1 MDSTSPEGRNETLA
15 ERKGKGGAG
24 MKAAKILIV
33 DDELNMR
40 LVLKAMLKKEGY
52 EVVTAADGM
61 EALRVLREE
70 KIAVVATD
78 LKMPR
83 LDGMGLLDRIM
94 QDDPALPVIILTAY
108 GTVANAVDALKKG
121 AFDYLTKPFEQDE
134 LKTVLLKAVK
144 TRMSNDRDLSAAN
157 GDENPYRIVGAS
169 SRMAEIHEIIRKVSP
184 TMTTVLI
191 TGETGTGKE
200 LIARA
205 IHRNSTR
212 NKQPFIKINC
222 AAIAENLVESELF
235 GYEKGA
241 FTGAVTAKPGRFEL
255 AHRGTL
261 FLDEVGEIPRE
272 MQAKLL
278 QAIQDQNFER
288 VGGIKTV
295 SVDVRL
301 VAATNRNLLQAV
313 KEGKF
318 REDLFYRLNVFPIHI
333 PPLRERTED
342 ILPLA
347 GYFIEKFN
355 RKLGSKV
362 EGLDPEVRECFLA
375 YPWPGNIRELEHLI
389 ERMILMAEG
398 PSLTLKLVP
407 PEITCADDEQNPPLE
422 EPTEPAGHDVLK
434 SHMEQ
439 MERQIISRCLDEC
452 GGNVTRAAERLG
464 LSRKG
469 LQLKMIKHRLRK
481 QEE

>member
-1 MDSTSPEGRNETLA
+1 M
-15 ERKGKGGAG
+15 RKGKDDAG
-24 MKAAKILIV
+24 MKKAKILVV

-52 EVVTAADGM
+52 EVVTAADGH
-61 EALRVLREE
+61 EALEILRKE

-78 LKMPR
+78 LRMPR

-121 AFDYLTKPFEQDE
+121 AFDYITKPFEQDE
-134 LKTVLLKAVK
+134 LKTVILKAVK
-144 TRMSNDRDLSAAN
+144 TRMSNDRELSAAN
-157 GDENPYRIVGAS
+157 GDADPYRIVGAS
-169 SRMAEIHEIIRKVSP
+169 SHMTEIQEIIRKVSP
-184 TMTTVLI
+184 TTTTVLI

-212 NKQPFIKINC
+212 KEQPFIKINC

-278 QAIQDQNFER
+278 QAIQDQSFVR
-288 VGGIKTV
+288 VGGLKTV
-295 SVDVRL
+295 EVDVRL
-301 VAATNRNLLQAV
+301 LAATNRNLLHAV

-342 ILPLA
+342 ILPLTDH
-347 GYFIEKFN
+347 FLVKFN
-355 RKLGSKV
+355 RKLGKKV
-362 EGLDPEVRECFLA
+362 EGLAQEVRDCFLA
-375 YPWPGNIRELEHLI
+375 YSWPGNIRELEHLI
-389 ERMILMAEG
+389 ERMILMAEE
-398 PSLTLKLVP
+398 PSLTSKLIP
-407 PEITCADDEQNPPLE
+407 PEIANDAAQQPPSTAE
-422 EPTEPAGHDVLK
+422 RPETPGHDVLK
-434 SHMEQ
+434 SHMEE
-439 MERQIISRCLDEC
+439 MERQIIARCLEEC
-452 GGNVTRAAERLG
+452 GCNVTRAAERLG

>member
-1 MDSTSPEGRNETLA
+1 MTEKNDRKDTPAGR
-15 ERKGKGGAG
+15 RGKDGAG

-52 EVVTAADGM
+52 EVVTAADGL
-61 EALRVLREE
+61 EALRIIREE

-121 AFDYLTKPFEQDE
+121 AFDYITKPFEQDE
-134 LKTVLLKAVK
+134 LKTVILKAVK
-144 TRMSNDRDLSAAN
+144 TRMSSDRDLSAAS
-157 GDENPYRIVGAS
+157 GDRDPYRIVGAS

-200 LIARA
+200 LIARS
-205 IHRNSTR
+205 IHLNSTR

-301 VAATNRNLLQAV
+301 IAATNRNLVQTV

-318 REDLFYRLNVFPIHI
+318 REDLFYRLNVFPLHI

-347 GYFIEKFN
+347 DYFIEKFN

-362 EGLDPEVRECFLA
+362 EGLDPEVRDCFLA
-375 YPWPGNIRELEHLI
+375 YPWPGNIRELEHLV

-407 PEITCADDEQNPPLE
+407 PEITNAASEPSLSDG
-422 EPTEPAGHDVLK
+422 EPTEIPEHDVLK

-439 MERQIISRCLDEC
+439 MERQIIARCLDEC
-452 GGNVTRAAERLG
+452 DGNVTRAAERLG

>member
-1 MDSTSPEGRNETLA
+1 
-15 ERKGKGGAG
+15 
-24 MKAAKILIV
+24 MKPAKILVV

-52 EVVTAADGM
+52 EVATAADGQ
-61 EALRVLREE
+61 EALRILKEE

-83 LDGMGLLDRIM
+83 LDGMGLLHRIM
-94 QDDPALPVIILTAY
+94 QDDPSLPVIILTAY

-134 LKTVLLKAVK
+134 LKTVILKAVK
-144 TRMSNDRDLSAAN
+144 TRQLGDRDLSAPA
-157 GDENPYRIVGAS
+157 GDVDPYRIVGAS
-169 SRMAEIHEIIRKVSP
+169 SRMTEIDEIIRKVSP
-184 TMTTVLI
+184 TTTTVLI

-205 IHRNSTR
+205 IHRNSSR
-212 NKQPFIKINC
+212 REQPFIKINC

-241 FTGAVTAKPGRFEL
+241 FTGAVTTKPGRFEL

-261 FLDEVGEIPRE
+261 FLDEVGEIPRD

-288 VGGIKTV
+288 VGGLKNI

-301 VAATNRNLLQAV
+301 IAATNRNLPQEV

-333 PPLRERTED
+333 PPLRERTKTSS
-342 ILPLA
+342 P
-347 GYFIEKFN
+347 
-355 RKLGSKV
+355 
-362 EGLDPEVRECFLA
+362 
-375 YPWPGNIRELEHLI
+375 
-389 ERMILMAEG
+389 
-398 PSLTLKLVP
+398 
-407 PEITCADDEQNPPLE
+407 
-422 EPTEPAGHDVLK
+422 
-434 SHMEQ
+434 
-439 MERQIISRCLDEC
+439 
-452 GGNVTRAAERLG
+452 
-464 LSRKG
+464 
-469 LQLKMIKHRLRK
+469 
-481 QEE
+481 

>member
-1 MDSTSPEGRNETLA
+1 
-15 ERKGKGGAG
+15 
-24 MKAAKILIV
+24 MKEAKILVV

-52 EVVTAADGM
+52 QVVTAADGQ
-61 EALRVLREE
+61 EALQVLRKE

-78 LKMPR
+78 LKMPK

-134 LKTVLLKAVK
+134 LKTVILKAVK
-144 TRMSNDRDLSAAN
+144 TRMSNDRELSAAN
-157 GDENPYRIVGAS
+157 GDADPHRIVGAS
-169 SRMAEIHEIIRKVSP
+169 SRMTEIHEIIRKVSP
-184 TMTTVLI
+184 TTTTVLI

-212 NKQPFIKINC
+212 KEQPFIKINC

-278 QAIQDQNFER
+278 QAIQDQSFVR
-288 VGGIKTV
+288 VGGLKTV
-295 SVDVRL
+295 EVDVRL
-301 VAATNRNLLQAV
+301 IAATNWNLLHAV

-333 PPLRERTED
+333 PTLRERTED

-347 GYFIEKFN
+347 DHFLAKFN
-355 RKLGSKV
+355 RKLGKKV
-362 EGLDPEVRECFLA
+362 EGLAPEVRDCFLA
-375 YPWPGNIRELEHLI
+375 YSWPGNIRELEHLI
-389 ERMILMAEG
+389 ERMILMAEE
-398 PSLTLKLVP
+398 PSLTSKLIP
-407 PEITCADDEQNPPLE
+407 PEIANAAAEQRPSTAERPE
-422 EPTEPAGHDVLK
+422 TPGHDVLK
-434 SHMEQ
+434 SHMEE
-439 MERQIISRCLDEC
+439 MERQIIARCLEEC

>member
-1 MDSTSPEGRNETLA
+1 
-15 ERKGKGGAG
+15 

-52 EVVTAADGM
+52 DVVTAADGL
-61 EALRVLREE
+61 EALQVLREE

-83 LDGMGLLDRIM
+83 LDGMGLLDRII

-134 LKTVLLKAVK
+134 LKTVILKAVK

-169 SRMAEIHEIIRKVSP
+169 SRLAEIHEIIRKVSP

-301 VAATNRNLLQAV
+301 IAATNKNLQQAV

-342 ILPLA
+342 ILPLTD
-347 GYFIEKFN
+347 YFIEK
-355 RKLGSKV
+355 V
-362 EGLDPEVRECFLA
+362 QPE
-375 YPWPGNIRELEHLI
+375 
-389 ERMILMAEG
+389 
-398 PSLTLKLVP
+398 T
-407 PEITCADDEQNPPLE
+407 
-422 EPTEPAGHDVLK
+422 
-434 SHMEQ
+434 
-439 MERQIISRCLDEC
+439 
-452 GGNVTRAAERLG
+452 
-464 LSRKG
+464 
-469 LQLKMIKHRLRK
+469 RK
-481 QEE
+481 QSRGARSRRSGTVSSPTPGRETSGSWNTSSNG

>member
-1 MDSTSPEGRNETLA
+1 MG
-15 ERKGKGGAG
+15 KGKDGTG
-24 MKAAKILIV
+24 MKGAKILIV

-52 EVVTAADGM
+52 EVVSAADGR
-61 EALRVLREE
+61 EALQILQKE

-78 LKMPR
+78 LRMPR

-94 QDDPALPVIILTAY
+94 QDDPALPVIILTAH
-108 GTVANAVDALKKG
+108 GTVANAVDALKRG

-134 LKTVLLKAVK
+134 LKAVILKAVK
-144 TRMSNDRDLSAAN
+144 TRMSNDRELSAPN
-157 GDENPYRIVGAS
+157 GDADPYRIVAAS
-169 SRMAEIHEIIRKVSP
+169 IRMTEIHEIIRKVSP
-184 TMTTVLI
+184 TTTTVLI

-212 NKQPFIKINC
+212 KEQPFIKINC

-241 FTGAVTAKPGRFEL
+241 FTGAVTTKPGRFEL

-278 QAIQDQNFER
+278 QAIQDQNFVR
-288 VGGIKTV
+288 VGGLKTIE
-295 SVDVRL
+295 VDVRL
-301 VAATNRNLLQAV
+301 IAATNRNLQDAV

-333 PPLRERTED
+333 PPLRERSED

-347 GYFIEKFN
+347 DHFLAKFN
-355 RKLGSKV
+355 RKLGKKV
-362 EGLDPEVRECFLA
+362 EGLAPEVRACFLA
-375 YPWPGNIRELEHLI
+375 YSWPGNIRELEHLI
-389 ERMILMAEG
+389 ERMILMAEE
-398 PSLTLKLVP
+398 PSLTSKLVP
-407 PEITCADDEQNPPLE
+407 PEITIAAAKQLPSTA
-422 EPTEPAGHDVLK
+422 EPSETLGHDILK
-434 SHMEQ
+434 SHMGE
-439 MERQIISRCLDEC
+439 MERQIIARCLEEC

-469 LQLKMIKHRLRK
+469 LQLKMIKHHLRR

>member
-1 MDSTSPEGRNETLA
+1 
-15 ERKGKGGAG
+15 
-24 MKAAKILIV
+24 MKPAKILVV

-52 EVVTAADGM
+52 EVVTAADGE
-61 EALRVLREE
+61 EALRILKEE

-94 QDDPALPVIILTAY
+94 QDDPSLPVIILTAY

-134 LKTVLLKAVK
+134 LKTVILKAIK
-144 TRMSNDRDLSAAN
+144 TRQLGDRDLSAPP
-157 GDENPYRIVGAS
+157 GDVDRYRIIGSS

-184 TMTTVLI
+184 TTTTVLI

-200 LIARA
+200 LVARA
-205 IHRNSTR
+205 IHRHSSR
-212 NKQPFIKINC
+212 SEQPFIKINC

-241 FTGAVTAKPGRFEL
+241 FTGAVTTKPGRFEL

-261 FLDEVGEIPRE
+261 FLDEVGEIPRD

-288 VGGIKTV
+288 VGGLKNI

-301 VAATNRNLLQAV
+301 IAATNRNLTQEV

-342 ILPLA
+342 ILPLTA
-347 GYFIEKFN
+347 HFLEKFN
-355 RKLGSKV
+355 RKLKTQV
-362 EGLDPEVRECFLA
+362 EGLSPEVRDCLIA
-375 YPWPGNIRELEHLI
+375 YPWPGNIRELEHLV
-389 ERMILMAEG
+389 ERMVLMAEG
-398 PSLTLKLVP
+398 PILTMAVVP
-407 PEITCADDEQNPPLE
+407 PEIFREARESHAAETDA
-422 EPTEPAGHDVLK
+422 TETPGRDVLK
-434 SHMEQ
+434 SHMEE
-439 MERQIISRCLDEC
+439 MEKQIIARCLEEC
-452 GGNVTRAAERLG
+452 DGNVTRAAERLG

-481 QEE
+481 REEG

>member
-1 MDSTSPEGRNETLA
+1 MHRPGVKATVSEGMEKDDN
-15 ERKGKGGAG
+15 G
-24 MKAAKILIV
+24 MKAAKILVV

-40 LVLKAMLKKEGY
+40 RVLEAMLKKEGY
-52 EVVTAADGM
+52 EVVSAADGE
-61 EALRVLREE
+61 EALRILRDD

-78 LKMPR
+78 LRMPR
-83 LDGMGLLDRIM
+83 LDGIGLLDRIM

-134 LKTVLLKAVK
+134 LKTVILKAVK
-144 TRMSNDRDLSAAN
+144 TRQSNDRDLAAAA
-157 GDENPYRIVGAS
+157 GGENSYRIVGTS
-169 SRMAEIHEIIRKVSP
+169 SRMAEIHDIIQKVSP

-205 IHRNSTR
+205 IHRNSPR
-212 NKQPFIKINC
+212 DKQPFIKINC

-235 GYEKGA
+235 GFEKGA

-288 VGGIKTV
+288 VGGIKTI

-301 VAATNRNLLQAV
+301 IAATNQNLLQAV

-342 ILPLA
+342 ILPLTDH
-347 GYFIEKFN
+347 FIGKSN
-355 RKLGSKV
+355 RKLGKSIT
-362 EGLDPEVRECFLA
+362 GISPEVRDCFLA
-375 YPWPGNIRELEHLI
+375 YSWPGNIRELEHLV
-389 ERMILMAEG
+389 ERMILMAEE
-398 PSLTLKLVP
+398 PLLTMKIVP
-407 PEITCADDEQNPPLE
+407 PEITGAVAGPAPARGEA
-422 EPTEPAGHDVLK
+422 TEGQDALK

-439 MERQIISRCLDEC
+439 MERQIIARCLEEC

-469 LQLKMIKHRLRK
+469 LQLKMIKHHLRR

>member
-1 MDSTSPEGRNETLA
+1 
-15 ERKGKGGAG
+15 
-24 MKAAKILIV
+24 MKPAKILVV

-52 EVVTAADGM
+52 EVATAADGE
-61 EALRVLREE
+61 EALRILKEE

-94 QDDPALPVIILTAY
+94 QDDPSLPVIILTAY

-134 LKTVLLKAVK
+134 LKTVILKAIK
-144 TRMSNDRDLSAAN
+144 TRQLGDHDLSAPP
-157 GDENPYRIVGAS
+157 GDVERYRIIGSS

-184 TMTTVLI
+184 TTTTVLI

-200 LIARA
+200 LVARA
-205 IHRNSTR
+205 IHRHSSR
-212 NKQPFIKINC
+212 SEQPFIKINC

-241 FTGAVTAKPGRFEL
+241 FTGAVTTKPGRFEL

-261 FLDEVGEIPRE
+261 FLDEVGEIPRD

-288 VGGIKTV
+288 VGGLKNI

-301 VAATNRNLLQAV
+301 IAATNRNLTQEV

-342 ILPLA
+342 ILPLTDH
-347 GYFIEKFN
+347 FLEKFN
-355 RKLGSKV
+355 RKLKTQV
-362 EGLDPEVRECFLA
+362 EGLSPEVRDCLIA
-375 YPWPGNIRELEHLI
+375 YPWPGNIRELEHLV
-389 ERMILMAEG
+389 ERMVLMAEG
-398 PSLTLKLVP
+398 PILTMAVV
-407 PEITCADDEQNPPLE
+407 PLE
-422 EPTEPAGHDVLK
+422 ILREARESHAAAPDATETPGRDVLK
-434 SHMEQ
+434 SHMEE
-439 MERQIISRCLDEC
+439 MEKQIIARCLEEC
-452 GGNVTRAAERLG
+452 DGNVTRAAERLG

-481 QEE
+481 REEG

>member
-1 MDSTSPEGRNETLA
+1 MDIKSLQGRKDGPA
-15 ERKGKGGAG
+15 GRKGRECAG
-24 MKAAKILIV
+24 MKAAKILVV

-52 EVVTAADGM
+52 DVVTAADGL
-61 EALRVLREE
+61 EALQVLREE
-70 KIAVVATD
+70 KIAVIATD

-134 LKTVLLKAVK
+134 LKTVILKAVK
-144 TRMSNDRDLSAAN
+144 TRMSNDRDLSAAS

-200 LIARA
+200 LIARS
-205 IHRNSTR
+205 IHRSSTR

-222 AAIAENLVESELF
+222 AAISENLVESELF

-272 MQAKLL
+272 MQVKLL

-301 VAATNRNLLQAV
+301 IAATNRNLMQAV

-342 ILPLA
+342 ILPLTE
-347 GYFIEKFN
+347 YFIEKFN
-355 RKLGSKV
+355 RKFGCKV
-362 EGLDPEVRECFLA
+362 EGLDSAVRDCFLA
-375 YPWPGNIRELEHLI
+375 YPWPGNIRELEHLV

-407 PEITCADDEQNPPLE
+407 PEITSAVGEQNLSRE

-439 MERQIISRCLDEC
+439 MERQIIARCLDEC

-469 LQLKMIKHRLRK
+469 LQLKMIKHRLRR

>member
-1 MDSTSPEGRNETLA
+1 MDSTSPQGRKDA
-15 ERKGKGGAG
+15 PPERKRKEDAR

-52 EVVTAADGM
+52 EVFTAADGL
-61 EALRVLREE
+61 EALRILREE
-70 KIAVVATD
+70 KISVVATD
-78 LKMPR
+78 LRMPR
-83 LDGMGLLDRIM
+83 LDGMGLLERMI

-108 GTVANAVDALKKG
+108 GTVATAVDALKKG
-121 AFDYLTKPFEQDE
+121 AFDYITKPFEQDE
-134 LKTVLLKAVK
+134 FKTVILKAVK
-144 TRMSNDRDLSAAN
+144 TRMSNDRDLSAAS
-157 GDENPYRIVGAS
+157 GDENPHRIVGAS

-200 LIARA
+200 LIARS

-295 SVDVRL
+295 AVDVRL
-301 VAATNRNLLQAV
+301 IAATNTNLLQAV

-318 REDLFYRLNVFPIHI
+318 REDLFYRLNVFPVHI

-342 ILPLA
+342 ILPLTD
-347 GYFIEKFN
+347 YFIEKFN
-355 RKLGSKV
+355 RKLGRKV
-362 EGLDPEVRECFLA
+362 EGLDPEVRDCFLA
-375 YPWPGNIRELEHLI
+375 YPWPGNIRELEHLV

-407 PEITCADDEQNPPLE
+407 PEVASAAVEPNVLKAEPLE
-422 EPTEPAGHDVLK
+422 ASGHDVLK

-439 MERQIISRCLDEC
+439 MERQIIARCLDEC